1 MAKRV
6 AQNIYDEI
14 AVAADD
20 AARKAIAQHARN
32 SLQAQR
38 LKAMVDLAQSI
49 PELVAPVATLDA
61 DDMLLGVENGVVDLR
76 TGQLRDAT
84 REDLITR
91 QAPVRF
97 DPKAKCPRF
106 NKFLRTVMQADQAL
120 IGYLQRVSGYSLTGK
135 TGEQCLFFLYGH
147 GANGKSTYLRA
158 MLDLLDD
165 DYAVQTPSETLMAKR
180 FNSGS
185 GPSGDLAR
193 LHNLR
198 LTTANEVEEGSLL
211 SESLIK
217 QLTGGDPI
225 TARYLYENHFDFI
238 PKVKLFIAGNHKPII
253 KGDDYGIW
261 RRIHLIPFEV
271 QIPEAQRDP
280 KLPEKLRQELP
291 GILNWAI
298 QGCRA
303 WQKSGLNVPP
313 KIRDAVKQYRDEMD
327 IMAQWLEECCD
338 LDPAYSIKAQ
348 EAYRIYKW
356 WAETNGFRPMTNAS
370 FGRKLGERFTGQ
382 KTSTGK
388 VYAGFKTKQTLRVPP
403 HVLAGVP

>member
-1 MAKRV
+1 M
-6 AQNIYDEI
+6 Q
-14 AVAADD
+14 DD
-20 AARKAIAQHARN
+20 PT
-32 SLQAQR
+32 
-38 LKAMVDLAQSI
+38 M
-49 PELVAPVATLDA
+49 
-61 DDMLLGVENGVVDLR
+61 
-76 TGQLRDAT
+76 
-84 REDLITR
+84 
-91 QAPVRF
+91 
-97 DPKAKCPRF
+97 
-106 NKFLRTVMQADQAL
+106 
-120 IGYLQRVSGYSLTGK
+120 IGYLQRVSGYSLTGDI
-135 TGEQCLFFLYGH
+135 GAQCVFFLFGH
-147 GANGKSTYLRA
+147 GANGKSTYLRV
-158 MLDLLDD
+158 MLDLLGSG
-165 DYAVQTPSETLMAKR
+165 YSVQTPSETLMAKR

-211 SESLIK
+211 SEALIK

-298 QGCRA
+298 QGCRI

-313 KIRDAVKQYRDEMD
+313 KIRDAVTRYREEMD
-327 IMAQWLEECCD
+327 IMAHWLEECCD

-348 EAYRIYKW
+348 EAYGIYKC
-356 WAETNGFRPMTNAS
+356 WAQANGFKPMTNAS

-388 VYAGFKTKQTLRVPP
+388 VYAGLQKKAGLMLPFLRVT
-403 HVLAGVP
+403 GVP